1 MASAYDVNSGRVAEA
16 IIAIEYAIDNT
27 PEIYK
32 LAMAKKDHD
41 TATEASG

>member
-1 MASAYDVNSGRVAEA
+1 VASAYDVNSGRVAEA

-32 LAMAKKDHD
+32 LAMAKKDYD